1 MNDTFTVNNGK
12 RVNQIAQGQAV
23 EKQQLWTRSEL
34 RQRGL
39 PLAHSALAACTGSF
53 WGHLFSSFW
62 FGSLPSPSEESLPMR
77 NGRSCRCNWSQS
89 PQDLRTLERHWSL
102 VSLSSLLPFP
112 FKETAAPGAQ
122 EHLKSASKPPAPSRS
137 LPASAYCR
145 GRVFFSPGAHP
156 PAIYSIHILE
166 VAGICQKS

>member
-39 PLAHSALAACTGSF
+39 PLAHLALAACTGSF

-62 FGSLPSPSEESLPMR
+62 FGSLPSPTEESLPMR

-89 PQDLRTLERHWSL
+89 PQDLRTPGRHWSL

-112 FKETAAPGAQ
+112 LKETAAPQ
-122 EHLKSASKPPAPSRS
+122 VEHFQAVSFLHYLHFGMSCDRCTGVSSS
-137 LPASAYCR
+137 GVINIQL
-145 GRVFFSPGAHP
+145 
-156 PAIYSIHILE
+156 SI
-166 VAGICQKS
+166 G